1 MEIIFISG
9 PSGSG
14 KTVLS
19 NQILLKK
26 KDGFVLSTDNYYKT
40 GLISKI
46 LSKILQ
52 GYYDRSISFDY
63 RLFKKDFD
71 FIVKNKISMYERS
84 YNFKNKTTNKILK
97 EKINIKYLIVEGIFS
112 KEFLN
117 TLFNKNYFFIEIQI
131 KKNDCMNR
139 VIKRDSTERGKSRK
153 QAENDFINSWDLYY
167 KKSKNEHNKKNSNYY
182 NVTKNTDIDHLL
194 KKIFNLN
201 S

>member
-1 MEIIFISG
+1 MELIFISG

-14 KTVLS
+14 KTDLS

-40 GLISKI
+40 GFISKI
-46 LSKILQ
+46 LSKFLQ
-52 GYYDRSISFDY
+52 GYFDRSISFDY

-71 FIVKNKISMYERS
+71 FIVKNRISMYERS

-97 EKINIKYLIVEGIFS
+97 EKINIKYLIIEGIFS

-117 TLFNKNYFFIEIQI
+117 TLFNQNYFFIEIQI

-182 NVTKNTDIDHLL
+182 NFTKDTDIDHLL

>member
-1 MEIIFISG
+1 MKLIFISG

-14 KTVLS
+14 KTTLSKKITVKIKNGYVL
-19 NQILLKK
+19 N
-26 KDGFVLSTDNYYKT
+26 TDNYYKT

-52 GYYDRSISFDY
+52 GYYDRSISLDY

-97 EKINIKYLIVEGIFS
+97 EKINIKYLIIEGIFS

-117 TLFNKNYFFIEIQI
+117 TLFNQNYFFIEIQI

-167 KKSKNEHNKKNSNYY
+167 KKSKNELNKKNSNYY
-182 NVTKNTDIDHLL
+182 NFTKNTDIDHLL